1 MAPAVAGGGSEASP
15 TTVRDMRRRL
25 GSSGLSVTPLAL
37 GTMLWGNA
45 VDRHEA
51 GDHLRAFVE
60 AGGNLVDTAYGYGG
74 GDAETILG
82 ALLDGTVPRDDLV
95 ICTKAGISRSRGER
109 QVDVSRRGLM
119 AQLESSLRRLGTDH
133 VDLWLVHTWSDDVP
147 LSETLSTLEW
157 AASSGRARYVGVSN
171 YSGWQSARA
180 FSLLESARIPL
191 VANEIEYSL
200 VCRTPEVE
208 VTSAATALGF
218 GLLPWSPL
226 GRGVLTGKYRNGIP
240 SGSRAASDDF
250 PGFAERFL
258 GGQSSRVAEAV
269 AMAARGLGVKPGEV
283 ALAWV
288 RDRPGVAAP
297 IVGARTAAQLR
308 SSLASLEVVLPDE
321 IVAALDD
328 VSA

>member
-1 MAPAVAGGGSEASP
+1 
-15 TTVRDMRRRL
+15 MRRRL
-25 GSSGLSVTPLAL
+25 GSSGLTVTPLAL

-51 GDHLRAFVE
+51 GDHLRAFVD

-74 GDAETILG
+74 GDAEMILG
-82 ALLDGTVPRDDLV
+82 ALLDGTVPRDDVV
-95 ICTKAGISRSRGER
+95 ICTKAGISRASGER
-109 QVDVSRRGLM
+109 RVDVSRRGLM
-119 AQLESSLRRLGTDH
+119 AQLETSLRRLGTDH

-147 LSETLSTLEW
+147 LSETLSALEW

-191 VANEIEYSL
+191 VANEVEYSL
-200 VCRTPEVE
+200 VCRGPEHE
-208 VTSAATALGF
+208 VTPAAAALGF

-250 PGFAERFL
+250 PGFAGRFL
-258 GGQSSRVAEAV
+258 DEQTTRVADAV
-269 AMAARGLGVKPGEV
+269 AMAARGLGAKPGEV
-283 ALAWV
+283 ALSWV

-297 IVGARTAAQLR
+297 IVGARTTAQLR
-308 SSLASLEVVLPDE
+308 SSLASLDLVLPDE
-321 IVAALDD
+321 IVAALED

>member
-1 MAPAVAGGGSEASP
+1 
-15 TTVRDMRRRL
+15 MRRRL
-25 GSSGLSVTPLAL
+25 GSSGLTVTPLAL

-51 GDHLRAFVE
+51 GDHLRAFVD

-82 ALLDGTVPRDDLV
+82 GLLGSSIPRDDV
-95 ICTKAGISRSRGER
+95 VVCTKAGISRAGGQRR
-109 QVDVSRRGLM
+109 VDVSRRGLM
-119 AQLESSLRRLGTDH
+119 GQLETSLRRLGTDH

-147 LSETLSTLEW
+147 LSETLSALEW
-157 AASSGRARYVGVSN
+157 AAASGRARYVGVSN

-180 FSLLESARIPL
+180 FSLLESARVPL
-191 VANEIEYSL
+191 VANEVEYSL
-200 VCRTPEVE
+200 VCRTPEHE
-208 VTSAATALGF
+208 VAPAASSLGF

-240 SGSRAASDDF
+240 SGSRAASGDF

-258 GGQSSRVAEAV
+258 DEHTRRVSDAV

-297 IVGARTAAQLR
+297 IVGARTSAQLR
-308 SSLASLEVVLPDE
+308 SALSSLELTLPEE

-328 VSA
+328 VSV

>member
-1 MAPAVAGGGSEASP
+1 
-15 TTVRDMRRRL
+15 
-25 GSSGLSVTPLAL
+25 
-37 GTMLWGNA
+37 MLWGNA

-82 ALLDGTVPRDDLV
+82 GLLDGTVPRDDIV
-95 ICTKAGISRSRGER
+95 ICTKAGISRAGGER
-109 QVDVSRRGLM
+109 RVDVSRRGLM
-119 AQLESSLRRLGTDH
+119 AQLDTSLRRLGTDH
-133 VDLWLVHTWSDDVP
+133 VDLWLAHTWSDDVP
-147 LSETLSTLEW
+147 LAETLSALEW
-157 AASSGRARYVGVSN
+157 AAASGRARYVGVSN

-200 VCRTPEVE
+200 VCRTPERE
-208 VTSAATALGF
+208 VVPAATSLGF

-240 SGSRAASDDF
+240 SGSRAASSDF
-250 PGFAERFL
+250 PGFAERFIDE
-258 GGQSSRVAEAV
+258 QTTRVADAV
-269 AMAARGLGVKPGEV
+269 AMAARGLGAKPGEV
-283 ALAWV
+283 ALAWL

-308 SSLASLEVVLPDE
+308 SALGSLELALPSE
-321 IVAALDD
+321 IVAALED

>member
-1 MAPAVAGGGSEASP
+1 
-15 TTVRDMRRRL
+15 MRRRL
-25 GSSGLSVTPLAL
+25 GSSGLTVTPLAL

-51 GDHLRAFVE
+51 GDHLRAFVQ

-82 ALLDGTVPRDDLV
+82 GLLDGTIPRDDIV
-95 ICTKAGISRSRGER
+95 ICTKAGISRAGGER
-109 QVDVSRRGLM
+109 RVDVSRRGLM
-119 AQLESSLRRLGTDH
+119 AQLDTSLRRLGTDH
-133 VDLWLVHTWSDDVP
+133 VDLWLVHTWSDEVP
-147 LSETLSTLEW
+147 LSETLSALEW
-157 AASSGRARYVGVSN
+157 AATSGRARYVGVSN

-200 VCRTPEVE
+200 VRRDPEDE
-208 VTSAATALGF
+208 VAPAATALGF

-240 SGSRAASDDF
+240 SGSRAGSPDF

-258 GGQSSRVAEAV
+258 DEHTTRVTDAV
-269 AMAARGLGVKPGEV
+269 PMAARGLGAKPAEV

-297 IVGARTAAQLR
+297 IVGARTSAQLR
-308 SSLASLEVVLPDE
+308 SALASLELLLPAE